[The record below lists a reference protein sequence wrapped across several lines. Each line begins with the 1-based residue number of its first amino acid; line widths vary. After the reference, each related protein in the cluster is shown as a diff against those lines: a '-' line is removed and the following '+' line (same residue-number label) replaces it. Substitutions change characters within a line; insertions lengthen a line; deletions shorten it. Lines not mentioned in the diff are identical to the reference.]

1 MRLLTVGVA
10 FVGILSA
17 LMALSLERRA
27 EFALLRALGITP
39 RELRNLLFLQT
50 GMMGI
55 IAGLLALPL
64 GLMMSGILV
73 AVINVRS
80 FGWTMDFY
88 VPPVVLL
95 ESVAL
100 AVVAALL
107 AGYYPARR
115 LAQLSPAEALRHE

>member
-1 MRLLTVGVA
+1 
-10 FVGILSA
+10 
-17 LMALSLERRA
+17 
-27 EFALLRALGITP
+27 
-39 RELRNLLFLQT
+39 
-50 GMMGI
+50 MMGI